1 MKTDLPALPTA
12 APAMP
17 EPQGLSALKRAA
29 RASGPPSTETLRAVA
44 QQFEALFTQMMLKS
58 MREASLGDDLFGSEQ
73 TNFYRDMHDQQLA
86 LTMAKQKGLG
96 LSDMLVRQ
104 LGGERD
110 TLTALQALN
119 RSATAPDVR
128 AAAANPKAADPQ
140 AFVESLLPHAQ
151 RAAAELGIAPEAVLA
166 VAALETG
173 WGSAPIRR
181 ADGSS
186 ANNFFGIKA
195 GNGWRGERVLSS
207 TREFANGRMFTRRE
221 AFRGYDSPAEGVQDF
236 ANFLRSNP
244 RYQSALEAGTDTQ
257 LFVQRLAA
265 AGYATDPA
273 YAQKL
278 TSLLNGA
285 PLQTALAGLKSGP
298 ARPIPA

>member
-1 MKTDLPALPTA
+1 MKSALPALPTA

-17 EPQGLSALKRAA
+17 EPQGLAALKRAA
-29 RASGPPSTETLRAVA
+29 RAGGPPTQETLRAVA

-104 LGGERD
+104 LGGEPA
-110 TLTALQALN
+110 ALANSLALN
-119 RSATAPDVR
+119 RSAAAPELR
-128 AAAANPKAADPQ
+128 APAAKSSVSDPQ
-140 AFVESLLPHAQ
+140 AFVATLMPQAERVA
-151 RAAAELGIAPEAVLA
+151 RELGIAPEAVLA
-166 VAALETG
+166 VAVLETG
-173 WGSAPIRR
+173 WGSSPIRR

-195 GNGWRGERVLSS
+195 DNSWRGERVLST

-221 AFRGYDSPAEGVQDF
+221 AFRGYESVAEGVQDF
-236 ANFLRSNP
+236 AQFLRTHP
-244 RYQSALEAGTDTQ
+244 RYQSALAAGTNPQ
-257 LFVQRLAA
+257 EFVRRLAA

-273 YAQKL
+273 YGEKL
-278 TSLLNGA
+278 ASLLAGK
-285 PLQTALAGLKSGP
+285 PLQTALKNLGD
-298 ARPIPA
+298 RPISA